1 MTVQPLEKIT
11 HHTFTLER
19 RYPHKA
25 SRVFAA
31 FADPKK
37 KLRWFAGGEGV
48 VVDSYTLDFREGGFE
63 RTQFSHAGGPP
74 GTNDCLY
81 FQIVP
86 NERIVYAFHMV
97 FGGRPLTSS
106 LATIELV
113 QSSDGTG
120 TLLRLTEQ
128 IAYLDGPDHN
138 DNRIEGTRGLLERLG
153 ADLDLAD

>member
-1 MTVQPLEKIT
+1 VVQQLDKIT

-19 RYPHKA
+19 SYPHKA

-48 VVDSYTLDFREGGFE
+48 VVNSYTLDFREGGFE
-63 RTQFSHAGGPP
+63 RTQFSHGGSPP
-74 GTNDCLY
+74 ATNECLY

-97 FGGRPLTSS
+97 YGGRALTSS
-106 LATIELV
+106 LASIELV
-113 QSSDGTG
+113 EAADGTS

-138 DNRIEGTRGLLERLG
+138 DNRIEGTRDLLERLG
-153 ADLDLAD
+153 NDLDLAD

>member
-1 MTVQPLEKIT
+1 MVQQLDKIT

-19 RYPHKA
+19 SYPHKA

-48 VVDSYTLDFREGGFE
+48 VVNSYTLDFREGGFE
-63 RTQFSHAGGPP
+63 RTQFSHGGSPP
-74 GTNDCLY
+74 ATNECLY

-97 FGGRPLTSS
+97 YGGRALTSS
-106 LATIELV
+106 LASIELV
-113 QSSDGTG
+113 EAADGTS

-138 DNRIEGTRGLLERLG
+138 DNRIEGTRDLLERLG
-153 ADLDLAD
+153 NDLDLAD